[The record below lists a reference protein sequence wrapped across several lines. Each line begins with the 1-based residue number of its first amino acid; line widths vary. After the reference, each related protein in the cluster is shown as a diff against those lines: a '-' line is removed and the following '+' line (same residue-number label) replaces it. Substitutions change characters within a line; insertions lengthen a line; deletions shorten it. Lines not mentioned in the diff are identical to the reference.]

1 MTTLEKNFL
10 AILKLTAKKKLRE
23 FKVRKNIKIRA
34 ILIKLLSLNILL
46 KLTET
51 DFYFYCTLNYNNKN
65 EFFLKNINIYN
76 RIRNKNIFKKKN
88 HKKMNKKR

>member
-1 MTTLEKNFL
+1 VTTLEKNFL

-51 DFYFYCTLNYNNKN
+51 DFYFTTIKTN
-65 EFFLKNINIYN
+65 FF
-76 RIRNKNIFKKKN
+76 
-88 HKKMNKKR
+88 